1 MQTHN
6 LNQGSPEWLA
16 FRASHYTASD
26 AAAMLGISPY
36 KTREALL
43 REKATGIRPEVD
55 AATQRRFDEGH
66 RLEALARPLA
76 EKIIGEELY
85 PVTGSSDE
93 YPRLAASFDGLTM
106 IGDTAWEHKTL
117 NASLRYDWEV
127 GNGWHLPEH
136 YCAQLEQQLLVS
148 GAERVLFMAS
158 EQAEEGAPLNSK
170 HCWYASDPAMRQ
182 RLIDGWA
189 QFDADLTEWQP
200 KDATPKAVGHS
211 PETLPALRIEVTGA
225 VTASNLSDFKAHALA
240 VFGGI
245 NRDLKTDQDFADA
258 EATVKWCGEVEDK
271 LKAAKQHALSQ
282 TASIDELFRTI
293 DDIAAE
299 ARRVRLELDKL
310 VKARKD
316 AIRAEIVHAGQ
327 QALLAHIETLNAEL
341 GQPLMPAVAADF
353 AGAVKGKRT
362 VESLRAAVDAELARA
377 KAEASATAARIAANL
392 RLLAEAN
399 RPDLFP
405 DVQSLAL
412 KSTDDLQAVITARV
426 AEHERLQ
433 AERAAAAKVAE
444 QAAAPAAPPAP
455 AETAA
460 PPAEPASQPQTPP
473 DTPPALKLGDI
484 NERIAPLS
492 ITADG
497 LRQLGFE
504 PAATQ
509 RRACLYHEAQWPAIR
524 AALLGC
530 INRN

>member
-6 LNQGSPEWLA
+6 LTQGSHEWLV
-16 FRASHYTASD
+16 FRASHRTASD
-26 AAAMLGISPY
+26 APAMLGISPY
-36 KTREALL
+36 KSRDALL
-43 REKATGIRPEVD
+43 QEKATCIRPEVD

-76 EKIIGEELY
+76 EKIIGDELY

-117 NASLRYDWEV
+117 NAALREALQSGDAA
-127 GNGWHLPEH
+127 GLPAH
-136 YCAQLEQQLLVS
+136 YRAQLEQQCLVS
-148 GAERVLFMAS
+148 GCSRILFMAS
-158 EQAEEGAPLNSK
+158 RWEGDELAEEM
-170 HCWYASDPAMRQ
+170 HVWYEPDPAMRQ

-189 QFDADLTEWQP
+189 QFDADLTVWQP
-200 KDATPKAVGHS
+200 KEAAQKATGHA
-211 PETLPALRIEVTGA
+211 PETLPALRIEVTGQ
-225 VTASNLSDFKAHALA
+225 VTASNLADFRAHALA

-282 TASIDELFRTI
+282 TASIDALFRTI

-327 QALLAHIETLNAEL
+327 KALLAHIETLNAGL

-353 AGAVKGKRT
+353 AGAVKSKRT

-377 KAEASATAARIAANL
+377 KAEASATAARIAANV

-405 DVQSLAL
+405 DVQALAL
-412 KSTDDLQAVITARV
+412 KNADDLQAVITARV

-460 PPAEPASQPQTPP
+460 PPAGPASQPQTPP

-504 PAATQ
+504 PAGHQ

>member
-6 LNQGSPEWLA
+6 LTQGSPEWLV
-16 FRASHYTASD
+16 FRAIHCTASD
-26 AAAMLGISPY
+26 AAAMLGISPH
-36 KTREALL
+36 KTRDSLL

-55 AATQRRFDEGH
+55 AAAQRRFDEGH

-93 YPRLAASFDGLTM
+93 HPRLAASFDGLTL

-117 NASLRYDWEV
+117 NATLRGALQSGDAASLPD
-127 GNGWHLPEH
+127 H
-136 YCAQLEQQLLVS
+136 YRAQLEQQCLVS
-148 GAERVLFMAS
+148 GCSRILFMAS
-158 EQAEEGAPLNSK
+158 RWEGDELAEEM
-170 HCWYASDPAMRQ
+170 HVWYEPDPAMRQ

-240 VFGGI
+240 VFNGI

-258 EATVKWCGEVEDK
+258 EATVKWCGEVEDR

-282 TASIDELFRTI
+282 TASIDALFRTI

-327 QALLAHIETLNAEL
+327 QALLAHMETLNAGL

-353 AGAVKGKRT
+353 AGAVKSKRT

-377 KAEASATAARIAANL
+377 KAEASATAARIAANV

-405 DVQSLAL
+405 DVQALAL
-412 KSTDDLQAVITARV
+412 KNADDLQAVITARV

-433 AERAAAAKVAE
+433 AERAAAAKAAE
-444 QAAAPAAPPAP
+444 QDAAPAAPPAP

-460 PPAEPASQPQTPP
+460 PTAGPASQPQAPP

-492 ITADG
+492 IAADG

>member
-6 LNQGSPEWLA
+6 LTQGTPEWHA
-16 FRASHYTASD
+16 FRAAHFTASD
-26 AAAMLGISPY
+26 APAMLGISPY
-36 KTREALL
+36 KTRAALL
-43 REKATGIRPEVD
+43 QEKATGIRPEPD
-55 AATQRRFDEGH
+55 AAALRRFAEGH
-66 RLEALARPLA
+66 RIEALARPLA

-85 PVTGSSDE
+85 PVTGSDGK
-93 YPRLAASFDGLTM
+93 LAASFDGLTWM
-106 IGDTAWEHKTL
+106 DDAVWEHKTL
-117 NASLRYDWEV
+117 NQTLREVMTETASGKD
-127 GNGWHLPEH
+127 LPEH
-136 YCAQLEQQLLVS
+136 YRAQLEHQLLVA
-148 GAERVLFMAS
+148 GVPRALFTAS
-158 EQAEEGAPLNSK
+158 QWAGDKLVDIR
-170 HCWYASDPAMRQ
+170 HVWYSSDPVMCGRILA
-182 RLIDGWA
+182 GWK
-189 QFDADLTEWQP
+189 QFEADLKNWQP
-200 KDATPKAVGHS
+200 KEATPKATGCA

-240 VFGGI
+240 VFDGI

-282 TASIDELFRTI
+282 TASIDALFRTI

-327 QALLAHIETLNAEL
+327 QALLAHIETLNAGL

-353 AGAVKGKRT
+353 AGAVKSKRT
-362 VESLRAAVDAELARA
+362 VESLRAAVDAELARV
-377 KAEASATAARIAANL
+377 KAEASATAARIAANV
-392 RLLAEAN
+392 RLLGEAN

-405 DVQSLAL
+405 DVQALAL
-412 KSTDDLQAVITARV
+412 KNADDLQAVITARV

-444 QAAAPAAPPAP
+444 QATAPVAPPAP

-460 PPAEPASQPQTPP
+460 PPAGPASQPQTPP